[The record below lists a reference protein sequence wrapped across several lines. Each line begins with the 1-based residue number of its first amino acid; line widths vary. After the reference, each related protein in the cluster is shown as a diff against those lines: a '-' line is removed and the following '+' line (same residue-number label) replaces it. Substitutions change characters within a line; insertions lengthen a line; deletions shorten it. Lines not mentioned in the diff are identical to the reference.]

1 MELYAPPGTESYY
14 TLDGSDPDENAYLY
28 TEPIFIEDVTPQ
40 ENVHAMRTDTSVAFL
55 YGTGDGALPYVPPA
69 HPVDKCTVVRT
80 AHSRRREPRNVPK
93 SLNLYA
99 REQYGGNGLFGADL
113 FDTSYFAEA
122 VILDSGGNDRFSK
135 MRDVLVSWLAKD
147 RAFSTMRFKPYAMFL
162 NGEYWGVY
170 WITEKY
176 DPAYLAHY

>member
-1 MELYAPPGTESYY
+1 MCRRLILWT
-14 TLDGSDPDENAYLY
+14 
-28 TEPIFIEDVTPQ
+28 
-40 ENVHAMRTDTSVAFL
+40 NVRWCGLCIH
-55 YGTGDGALPYVPPA
+55 GDA
-69 HPVDKCTVVRT
+69 
-80 AHSRRREPRNVPK
+80 SRGMYPK
-93 SLNLYA
+93 SFNLYA

>member
-1 MELYAPPGTESYY
+1 MPCGRIRPWPFCTERATVRFPMCRRLILWTNVRWCGLRIHGDASRGMY
-14 TLDGSDPDENAYLY
+14 
-28 TEPIFIEDVTPQ
+28 PQ
-40 ENVHAMRTDTSVAFL
+40 SF
-55 YGTGDGALPYVPPA
+55 
-69 HPVDKCTVVRT
+69 
-80 AHSRRREPRNVPK
+80 
-93 SLNLYA
+93 NLYA
-99 REQYGGNGLFGADL
+99 RNQYGGNGLFGAYL

>member
-40 ENVHAMRTDTSVAFL
+40 ENVHAMRTDTS
-55 YGTGDGALPYVPPA
+55 
-69 HPVDKCTVVRT
+69 
-80 AHSRRREPRNVPK
+80 
-93 SLNLYA
+93 
-99 REQYGGNGLFGADL
+99 
-113 FDTSYFAEA
+113 YFAEA

-147 RAFSTMRFKPYAMFL
+147 RAFSTMRFKLYAMFL